1 MKPIQDLK
9 AEHEGI
15 LLMLDILERMS
26 ERIVAGKSVPTD
38 HLKQVLDFLQVF
50 VDKCHHGKEEKLLFA
65 AMEEAGVPK
74 EGGPSLR
81 LGSPLHAAVSGNAS
95 SPRPIFSEGGPLAVM
110 LSEHDRGRQF
120 IKEMK
125 NLLHSSEKGE
135 PGSLEVLTTPALQ
148 YVNLLRS
155 HIWKEN
161 NVLFPMAE
169 KAVTADKLN
178 LIGEQFD
185 RFEKEEI
192 GQGTHETF
200 HEMIDK
206 LSKIYL

>member
-1 MKPIQDLK
+1 MKAIEDLK

-15 LLMLDILERMS
+15 LLMLDVLDRMS
-26 ERIVAGKSVPTD
+26 ERIAAGKNVPTD

-50 VDKCHHGKEEKLLFA
+50 ADKCHHGKEERLLFA

-74 EGGPSLR
+74 EGGP
-81 LGSPLHAAVSGNAS
+81 
-95 SPRPIFSEGGPLAVM
+95 LAVM
-110 LSEHDRGRQF
+110 LSEHARGRQF
-120 IKEMK
+120 IAEMK
-125 NLLHSSEKGE
+125 NLLNSCDKGE
-135 PGSLEVLTTPALQ
+135 SGFVLVLTTPALQ

-169 KAVTADKLN
+169 KMVPADKLK
-178 LIGEQFD
+178 LIGEQFE

-192 GQGTHETF
+192 GQGTHEAF

-206 LSKIYL
+206 FSKIYL

>member
-1 MKPIQDLK
+1 MKPIEDLK

-15 LLMLDILERMS
+15 LLMLDVLERMS
-26 ERIVAGKSVPTD
+26 ERIAAGKSVPID

-50 VDKCHHGKEEKLLFA
+50 ADRCHHGKEERILFF

-74 EGGPSLR
+74 ED
-81 LGSPLHAAVSGNAS
+81 
-95 SPRPIFSEGGPLAVM
+95 GPLAVM
-110 LSEHDRGRQF
+110 LSEHGRGRLF
-120 IKEMK
+120 MGEMK
-125 NLLHSSEKGE
+125 NLMISYEKGE
-135 PGSLEVLTTPALQ
+135 SGALLVFTTPALQ
-148 YVNLLRS
+148 YVDLLRS

-169 KAVTADKLN
+169 KALPADKLQM
-178 LIGEQFD
+178 IGEQFD

-192 GQGTHETF
+192 GQGTHEAF

-206 LSKIYL
+206 LSKIYLE

>member
-9 AEHEGI
+9 TEHEGI

-26 ERIVAGKSVPTD
+26 EKIVAGESVPTD
-38 HLKQVLDFLQVF
+38 HLEQVLDFLEVF
-50 VDKCHHGKEEKLLFA
+50 ADKCHHGKEEKLLFA

-74 EGGPSLR
+74 EGGPL
-81 LGSPLHAAVSGNAS
+81 AAM
-95 SPRPIFSEGGPLAVM
+95 F
-110 LSEHDRGRQF
+110 SEHDRGRQF

-125 NLLHSSEKGE
+125 NLLRSSEKGE
-135 PGSLEVLTTPALQ
+135 PGFLEVFTTPALQ

-161 NVLFPMAE
+161 SVLFPMAE
-169 KAVTADKLN
+169 KAISADKLN

-192 GQGTHETF
+192 GQGTHEAF
-200 HEMIDK
+200 HEMLDK

>member
-1 MKPIQDLK
+1 MKPIEDLK
-9 AEHEGI
+9 SEHEGI
-15 LLMLDILERMS
+15 LLMLDVLEKMS
-26 ERIVAGKSVPTD
+26 EQIVVGKSVPTD
-38 HLKQVLDFLQVF
+38 HLKQVIDFFQVF
-50 VDKCHHGKEEKLLFA
+50 ADNYHHGKEERLLFG

-74 EGGPSLR
+74 EGGP
-81 LGSPLHAAVSGNAS
+81 
-95 SPRPIFSEGGPLAVM
+95 LAVM
-110 LSEHDRGRQF
+110 LSEHGRGRQF
-120 IKEMK
+120 IGEMK
-125 NLLHSSEKGE
+125 NLLSSYEKGE
-135 PGSLEVLTTPALQ
+135 SGALVVLTTPALQ

-169 KAVTADKLN
+169 KEIPAAKLE

-192 GQGTHETF
+192 GQGTHEAF

-206 LSKIYL
+206 FSKIYL

>member
-1 MKPIQDLK
+1 MKPIEDLK

-26 ERIVAGKSVPTD
+26 ERIVAGKSVPID

-50 VDKCHHGKEEKLLFA
+50 ADKCHHGKEERLLFS
-65 AMEEAGVPK
+65 AMEAAGIPK
-74 EGGPSLR
+74 
-81 LGSPLHAAVSGNAS
+81 
-95 SPRPIFSEGGPLAVM
+95 EGGPLAVM
-110 LSEHDRGRQF
+110 LSEHGRGRLF
-120 IKEMK
+120 VGEMK
-125 NLLHSSEKGE
+125 NLASSYEKGE
-135 PGSLEVLTTPALQ
+135 SGALLVFTTPALQ

-169 KAVTADKLN
+169 KAVPADKMK
-178 LIGEQFD
+178 LIEEQFD

-192 GQGTHETF
+192 GQGTHEAF

>member
-1 MKPIQDLK
+1 MKPIENLK

-15 LLMLDILERMS
+15 LLMLDVLEEMS

-50 VDKCHHGKEEKLLFA
+50 ADKCHHGKEERLLFS
-65 AMEEAGVPK
+65 AMEAAGVPK
-74 EGGPSLR
+74 
-81 LGSPLHAAVSGNAS
+81 
-95 SPRPIFSEGGPLAVM
+95 EGGPLAVM
-110 LSEHDRGRQF
+110 LSEHGRGRQF
-120 IKEMK
+120 IGEMK
-125 NLLHSSEKGE
+125 SLVNSFEKGE
-135 PGSLEVLTTPALQ
+135 SGALLVLTTPALQ

-169 KAVTADKLN
+169 KEIPAAKLE

-185 RFEKEEI
+185 RFENEEI
-192 GQGTHETF
+192 GQGTHEAF

-206 LSKIYL
+206 FSKIYL

>member
-1 MKPIQDLK
+1 MKPIEDLK

-15 LLMLDILERMS
+15 LLMLDVLDRMS
-26 ERIVAGKSVPTD
+26 ERIAAGKNVPTD
-38 HLKQVLDFLQVF
+38 HLRQVLDFLQVF
-50 VDKCHHGKEEKLLFA
+50 VDKCHHGKEERLLFA
-65 AMEEAGVPK
+65 AMEEAGVAK
-74 EGGPSLR
+74 
-81 LGSPLHAAVSGNAS
+81 
-95 SPRPIFSEGGPLAVM
+95 EGGPLAVM
-110 LSEHDRGRQF
+110 LSEHARGREF
-120 IKEMK
+120 VAEMK
-125 NLLHSSEKGE
+125 NLLNSCEKGE
-135 PGSLEVLTTPALQ
+135 SGFVLVLTTPALQ

-169 KAVTADKLN
+169 KAVPADKLK

-192 GQGTHETF
+192 GQGTHEAF

-206 LSKIYL
+206 FSKIYL

>member
-1 MKPIQDLK
+1 MKPIEYLK

-15 LLMLDILERMS
+15 LLMLDVLERMS
-26 ERIVAGKSVPTD
+26 ERIAAGKSVPTD

-50 VDKCHHGKEEKLLFA
+50 ADKCHHGKEERLLFS
-65 AMEEAGVPK
+65 AMEAAGVPK
-74 EGGPSLR
+74 Q
-81 LGSPLHAAVSGNAS
+81 
-95 SPRPIFSEGGPLAVM
+95 GGPLAVM
-110 LSEHDRGRQF
+110 LSEHGRGRLF
-120 IKEMK
+120 IGEMK
-125 NLLHSSEKGE
+125 NLVNAYEKGE
-135 PGSLEVLTTPALQ
+135 SGALLVFTNPALQ

-169 KAVTADKLN
+169 KVVPADKLR
-178 LIGEQFD
+178 LIEEQFD

-192 GQGTHETF
+192 GQGTHEAF
-200 HEMIDK
+200 HETIDK

>member
-1 MKPIQDLK
+1 MKPIEDLK

-15 LLMLDILERMS
+15 LLMLDILEKMS
-26 ERIVAGKSVPTD
+26 ERIAAGKSVPTD
-38 HLKQVLDFLQVF
+38 HLKQVLNFLQGF
-50 VDKCHHGKEEKLLFA
+50 ADKCHHGKEERLLFA

-74 EGGPSLR
+74 EGGP
-81 LGSPLHAAVSGNAS
+81 
-95 SPRPIFSEGGPLAVM
+95 LAVM
-110 LSEHDRGRQF
+110 LSEHGRGRQF
-120 IKEMK
+120 TGEMK
-125 NLLHSSEKGE
+125 SLLDSYEKGE
-135 PGSLEVLTTPALQ
+135 SGALLVLTTPALQ

-169 KAVTADKLN
+169 KAVPSDKLK

-192 GQGTHETF
+192 GQGTHEAF
-200 HEMIDK
+200 HEVIDK
-206 LSKIYL
+206 LSKTYL

>member
-26 ERIVAGKSVPTD
+26 EKIVAGESVPTD

-50 VDKCHHGKEEKLLFA
+50 ADKCHHGKEEKLLFA

-74 EGGPSLR
+74 EGGP
-81 LGSPLHAAVSGNAS
+81 
-95 SPRPIFSEGGPLAVM
+95 LAVM

-120 IKEMK
+120 IEEMK

-135 PGSLEVLTTPALQ
+135 PGFLEVFTTPALQ

-169 KAVTADKLN
+169 KAVPADKLN

-192 GQGTHETF
+192 GQGTHEAF